1 MEMAGALVFE
11 NIAVLLKNCR
21 FAVPYIKAKRL
32 WKMPKGLT
40 IISSGFTAEF
50 GFADL
55 ENVGKDRT

>member
-40 IISSGFTAEF
+40 IMI
-50 GFADL
+50 L
-55 ENVGKDRT
+55 EQRRKKGLQKFKKS

>member
-1 MEMAGALVFE
+1 MEMADALVFE

-40 IISSGFTAEF
+40 IILLTVFF
-50 GFADL
+50 GYNQAPCF
-55 ENVGKDRT
+55 